1 LHHESALSG
10 SVFSL
15 DLKLAEVSPHERY
28 KLLIGLVIPRPIAW
42 ISTRSQNGVAN
53 CAPFSFFNV
62 FSEDPPLCVIGIN
75 PRSDGALKHSL
86 KNIRRTGEFVVNL
99 VDEASANAM
108 HVSSREFGE
117 DESEFE
123 HAGLTEAPSLLVEHP
138 RIAEAAACLECR
150 VERLLHIS
158 GTRELVLGEIL
169 LVHAREGI
177 IDPATKRISEEL
189 YRPVGRLFANRYC
202 TTRQR
207 FDLPGELPK

>member
-1 LHHESALSG
+1 
-10 SVFSL
+10 L

-123 HAGLTEAPSLLVEHP
+123 HAGLTEAPSLLVGHP

>member
-1 LHHESALSG
+1 M
-10 SVFSL
+10 
-15 DLKLAEVSPHERY
+15 DLKLADLPALERY

-42 ISTRSQNGVAN
+42 VSTRSANGVAN

-75 PRSDGALKHSL
+75 PRASDGAMKHSL

-99 VDEASANAM
+99 VDEACANAM
-108 HVSSREFGE
+108 HISSEEIPE

-123 HAGLTEAPSLLVEHP
+123 KAGLTQAPAALVQQP

-150 VERLLHIS
+150 LFRLLEIS
-158 GTRELVLGEIL
+158 ATRELVLGEIL

-177 IDPATKRISEEL
+177 IDPKTKRISEEH
-189 YRPVGRLFANRYC
+189 YRPIGRLFANRYC

-207 FDLPGELPK
+207 FNLPGEIK